1 MREESDEH
9 NRPLRSGFTTGAC
22 ATACTVAAASYLF
35 SGESL
40 KKARITL
47 PKGKN
52 VDFDIVYSNIL
63 SQEKKGIVDSVQSA
77 TIKDAG
83 DDPDVTHGALIMVS
97 VKKVP
102 ALGIRFFAGEGVGT
116 VTKAGLL
123 LPVGEPAIN
132 PVPRAMMSQHLKLIA
147 EKYNYEGGFEITV
160 AIEKGEALAKKTMNA
175 RLGIMGG
182 LSVLGTTGI
191 VKPFSCSAYIASIYQ
206 GIDVARANGL
216 QHIAVCTGSTSESA
230 VQKVYQLPDMAIIEM
245 GDYVGAVVKHL
256 TKAPIAKL
264 TVAAGFGKLSK
275 LAAGHMNLHSSRSVI
290 DFKQFSDFASELGA
304 QSSTLQ
310 KIEQANTSEE
320 VLQICT
326 AQEIPIAQY
335 IGKQAKIFLR
345 SKLPDTVDLDIVIVD
360 RTGTIL

>member
-9 NRPLRSGFTTGAC
+9 IRPLRSGFTTGAC
-22 ATACTVAAASYLF
+22 ATACTVAAASYMF
-35 SGESL
+35 SGESPN
-40 KKARITL
+40 KARITL
-47 PKGKN
+47 PKGQN
-52 VDFDIVYSNIL
+52 VDFDIVYSRIL
-63 SQEKKGIVDSVQSA
+63 SHENSGFVESVQSA

-97 VKKVP
+97 VKKVSSH
-102 ALGIRFFAGEGVGT
+102 GVRFCAGEGVGT

-132 PVPRAMMSQHLKLIA
+132 PVPRAMMTQHLKLIA
-147 EKYNYEGGFEITV
+147 EKNNYKGGFELTV

-182 LSVLGTTGI
+182 LSILGTTGI

-216 QHIAVCTGSTSESA
+216 QHIAVCTGSTSEAA
-230 VQKVYQLPDMAIIEM
+230 VQQYYQLPDMAIIEM

-256 TKAPIAKL
+256 AKAPIAKL
-264 TVAAGFGKLSK
+264 TLAAGFGKLSK
-275 LAAGHMNLHSSRSVI
+275 LAAGHMNLHSSSSVI
-290 DFKQFSDFASELGA
+290 DFKQFAEFASKLGA
-304 QSSTLQ
+304 QSSTRQ

-326 AQEIPIAQY
+326 AQEIPIVQY
-335 IGKQAKIFLR
+335 IGEQAKRFLR
-345 SKLPDTVDLDIVIVD
+345 SKLPDTIDLNIVIVD
-360 RTGTIL
+360 RSGMIL